1 MIAFSIIIP
10 IYNESKNIDTLI
22 SEIFLALKDINN
34 FELILINDGS
44 TDSSKQVLEKI
55 KKKYL
60 IKIINL
66 DKNQGQSFAIWQG
79 IKKSKYNNIVT
90 MDGDGQNNP
99 KDINKLIK
107 LYFSDL
113 NLSLVGGIRK
123 KRRDT
128 FVKIYSSKIANFVRS
143 KILND
148 DCIDTGCSLKIF
160 KKDVFLTFPFFNGI
174 HRFLPALFKGYGK
187 KTFFV
192 DVDHRPRNIGI
203 SKYGTFD
210 RLFKGVIDIFRV
222 LIILYKYNKKNV

>member
-1 MIAFSIIIP
+1 
-10 IYNESKNIDTLI
+10 
-22 SEIFLALKDINN
+22 
-34 FELILINDGS
+34 
-44 TDSSKQVLEKI
+44 
-55 KKKYL
+55 
-60 IKIINL
+60 
-66 DKNQGQSFAIWQG
+66 
-79 IKKSKYNNIVT
+79 